1 MPIATPEKYQQMI
14 RAARDGGYAYPA
26 INVTG
31 SETLHGALRGF
42 AEAESDGIVQVS
54 TGGAEFLP
62 VR

>member
-31 SETLHGALRGF
+31 SETFMGRCG
-42 AEAESDGIVQVS
+42 V
-54 TGGAEFLP
+54 LP
-62 VR
+62 KRNRMELSRSPPAVPNSFRAR